1 MENGARIHVQVHS
14 MPDSKYVVVGRHLL
28 TFTAHHMSP
37 GNRGTLGGVDE
48 GANLRVSV
56 QCNSYMY
63 IHVEIMLKVAWN
75 IRNTPYNYITPLPKK
90 KELNMQIATLSS
102 YVW

>member
-1 MENGARIHVQVHS
+1 MPITVGNMYTENRARIHVQIHS

-37 GNRGTLGGVDE
+37 GNWGTLGGVDE

-63 IHVEIMLKVAWN
+63 IHVHVEVMLKVA
-75 IRNTPYNYITPLPKK
+75 
-90 KELNMQIATLSS
+90 
-102 YVW
+102 